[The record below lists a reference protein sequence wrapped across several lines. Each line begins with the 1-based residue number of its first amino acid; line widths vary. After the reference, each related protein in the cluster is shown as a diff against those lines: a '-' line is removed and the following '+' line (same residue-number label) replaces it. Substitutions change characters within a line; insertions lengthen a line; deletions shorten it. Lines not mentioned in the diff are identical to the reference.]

1 MTSNSFLI
9 VSCARSGSTSLAR
22 ILDTAANGRCVSEPS
37 PNLNRETR
45 LMMEGKLADPE
56 HVIDQTVVERVRRK
70 LREAEA
76 YGEKNVT
83 YGPFIPLLHERLG
96 CKFVF
101 VIRDGRDVVRSLVNW
116 HEAKFG
122 SVYRECM
129 DPGKLTT
136 EATVAASELP
146 VHLDTS
152 DYARPRPAPGESL
165 YDKWEALTR
174 AEMCAYY
181 WSRVNCLYLEQLEKL
196 PNDAWMVIDYT
207 TPTVE
212 KVLEVG
218 GFCGLRGLHRSM
230 IEELLQ
236 RRINSLE
243 DRGAEKG
250 TYPSWREW
258 DGGARRRFDAIADQT
273 MRRLGFYP
281 EKGGEWRPLEYGQVW
296 RDQGGKEE
304 WYQWMH
310 AGRKRMHEHFLS
322 WVGDMERSGVH
333 FASVADIGCGIGV
346 GYAEA
351 FADKRYIGVDVSPR
365 NMGWCQANR
374 RNPRHIYLCRDLIT
388 TPLPERVDLVFSSG
402 TIDNAYDID
411 AFLGAMVENSRLW
424 IYATFY
430 RGWFPDLEEH
440 RYHWSEEHKCFYN
453 NASPLRLRDR
463 LKQLGCRD
471 IRVCPLP
478 TGIESDS
485 QSAYETLIVARVP
498 DRCIEQR

>member
-1 MTSNSFLI
+1 MNPSSFFI

-45 LMMEGKLADPE
+45 LMMEGRLSDPE
-56 HVIDQTVVERVRRK
+56 CVIRETVGERVKRN
-70 LREAEA
+70 LQEVEI

-83 YGPFIPLLHERLG
+83 YGPFIRSLHAQLN

-101 VIRDGRDVVRSLVNW
+101 LARDGRDVVRSLINW

-129 DPGKLTT
+129 EPGKLTP
-136 EATVAASELP
+136 EATAAASTLP

-152 DYARPRPAPGESL
+152 DYARPRPAPEDELYGE
-165 YDKWEALTR
+165 WETLTR

-181 WSRVNCLYLEQLEKL
+181 WSRANRLYLEQLEKL
-196 PNDAWMVIDYT
+196 PQDAWMTIDYT

-212 KVLEVG
+212 KVLEVAE
-218 GFCGLRGLHRSM
+218 FCGLRGLQRDA
-230 IEELLQ
+230 IDALLQ

-243 DRGAEKG
+243 DRGAAQGE
-250 TYPSWREW
+250 YPDWCNW
-258 DGGARRRFDAIADQT
+258 DGGRRRKFDDIAGET
-273 MRRLGFYP
+273 MRRLGFYS
-281 EKGGEWRPLEYGQVW
+281 ELGSEWRPEKYGDIW
-296 RDQGGKEE
+296 RDQGGNEE
-304 WYQWMH
+304 WYQWMYS
-310 AGRKRMHEHFLS
+310 GRSRIHEHFLS
-322 WVGDMERSGVH
+322 WIQNIESGGARI
-333 FASVADIGCGIGV
+333 ASVADIGCGIGV

-351 FADKRYIGVDVSPR
+351 FADKRYNGVDVSSS
-365 NMGWCQANR
+365 NIEWCQVNR
-374 RNPRHIYLCRDLIT
+374 RNPRHVYLCRDLIT
-388 TPLPERVDLVFSSG
+388 TPLPEPVDLVFSSG
-402 TIDNAYDID
+402 TIDNAYGID
-411 AFLGAMVENSRLW
+411 AFLGALVKNSRQW

-430 RGWFPDLEEH
+430 RGWFAGLKEH
-440 RYHWSEEHKCFYN
+440 RYQWSEKHKCFYN
-453 NASPLRLRDR
+453 NASPSRLRDT

-485 QSAYETLIVARVP
+485 QPAYETLVIARVP
-498 DRCIEQR
+498 DRCIE